1 MVESNA
7 ERTSTR
13 FILPV
18 SILSFGLILMNM
30 NISLPY
36 LNIHQVTTIGV
47 ALFALGAFTFIIL
60 INDARNNVIDDEEII
75 SLSYVLIIY
84 ASVMTIVYYEGLF
97 TIETIAL
104 SICII
109 LGLGTVFAL
118 LVDISDIERF
128 EVVN

>member
-18 SILSFGLILMNM
+18 SILSIGLVLMNID
-30 NISLPY
+30 ISIPY
-36 LNIHQVTTIGV
+36 LNFHQITTLGI
-47 ALFALGAFTFIIL
+47 ALFALGSFTFIVL
-60 INDARNNVIDDEEII
+60 INDARNNVMEDEEVI

-84 ASVMTIVYYEGLF
+84 ASILTIAYYEGLF
-97 TIETIAL
+97 ALETISL

-109 LGLGTVFAL
+109 LGIGTSFAL
-118 LVDISDIERF
+118 LVDISNVERF